1 MNEEKLIKE
10 YIKNSVLDIDRIIK
24 EYTPYVY
31 KVILNK
37 TSMLNSEDIE
47 EIISDVFLTLWSNE
61 QKLDINKNLTPYIAG
76 ITKNL
81 IKKKRRNQRDTENI
95 DDYYEKLILSENIKV
110 YSEEIEKNERV
121 LEELNKLKDE
131 EKEIFMLFYYEDM
144 KIREISKSL
153 NISESKVKSKLSR
166 TRKKLKKIIKG
177 KEV

>member
-10 YIKNSVLDIDRIIK
+10 YIKNGVLDIDRIIK

-110 YSEEIEKNERV
+110 YSEDIEKNERV